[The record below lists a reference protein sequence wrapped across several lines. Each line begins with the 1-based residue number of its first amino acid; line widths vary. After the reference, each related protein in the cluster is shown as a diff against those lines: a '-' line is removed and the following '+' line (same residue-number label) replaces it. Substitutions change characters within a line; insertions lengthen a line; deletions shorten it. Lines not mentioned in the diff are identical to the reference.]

1 MESFSD
7 ANNLESDQMSKFS
20 EEASNVDCASDCEA
34 HTVQESACD
43 EDVLTPKMS
52 NRGV

>member
-1 MESFSD
+1 MERFSD
-7 ANNLESDQMSKFS
+7 VNNLESDQISEFS

-34 HTVQESACD
+34 HSKQESACD